1 MPSPGG
7 CTPGPIEP
15 GQATYPCAAVQT
27 SAVFSFAKRAK
38 GSPRHAVLKLSI
50 GPTRRAPGRAFR
62 GLRRWLPLGGSECL
76 NLQPRKISSI
86 PLPHK
91 LFIGNGLQHE
101 RFSITLLLLD
111 RFW

>member
-62 GLRRWLPLGGSECL
+62 GLRRWLPLGGASVL
-76 NLQPRKISSI
+76 VYSPVKSAQY
-86 PLPHK
+86 
-91 LFIGNGLQHE
+91 LFHTN
-101 RFSITLLLLD
+101 S
-111 RFW
+111 